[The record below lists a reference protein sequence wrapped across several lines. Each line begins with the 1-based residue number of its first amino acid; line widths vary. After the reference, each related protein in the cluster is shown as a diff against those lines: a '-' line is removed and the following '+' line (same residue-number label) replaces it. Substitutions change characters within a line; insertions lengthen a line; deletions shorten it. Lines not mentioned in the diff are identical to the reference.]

1 MLKRLWLILGPV
13 FCAMALVAT
22 LLFFYPINHKHNLT
36 EEKKAK
42 RATVGNVGSKDSKVY
57 KVQKVTKV
65 FLGLRGQMVEPRTL
79 I

>member
-13 FCAMALVAT
+13 FCAMALVAA

-36 EEKKAK
+36 EEKKA
-42 RATVGNVGSKDSKVY
+42 AVSLTAEGFKVAPVRKKHSGIPTIVLY
-57 KVQKVTKV
+57 PSLVQ
-65 FLGLRGQMVEPRTL
+65 RMAA